1 MPMRIRQH
9 VNPLN
14 AHFAEFRGELPVLDA
29 AKPIEI
35 EIGCAEAQFLFER
48 AKIDPARQ
56 YVGLEIREELTVWVN
71 KHAKAAALPVHA
83 VFCQAQLH
91 LPLIF
96 AGHKV
101 ERVYLNFPDPWFKKR
116 HHNRRMIDDQLAVAI
131 GEVTR
136 PGSEIFMQSDV
147 WEVALDALEVLERRD
162 ELFEN
167 LAGEWTFWRDG
178 NPYGARSWRE
188 QNAEETGLPIWRIR
202 YRRK

>member
-9 VNPLN
+9 VNPLG
-14 AHFAEFRGELPVLDA
+14 AHFMEFRGELPVLDA
-29 AKPIEI
+29 ARPIEI

-48 AKIDPARQ
+48 AKREPDRQ
-56 YVGLEIREELTVWVN
+56 YVGLEIREELVHWVN
-71 KHAKAAALPVHA
+71 RHARAAKLPLQA

-96 AGHKV
+96 EGHSV
-101 ERVYLNFPDPWFKKR
+101 DRVYLNFPDPWFKKK

-136 PGSEIFMQSDV
+136 PGAEIFMQSDV
-147 WEVALDALEVLERRD
+147 WEVALDAMEVLERRD
-162 ELFEN
+162 EIFEN
-167 LAGEWTFWRDG
+167 LTGDWTFWRGG

-188 QNAEETGLPIWRIR
+188 QNAEETGLAIWRIR
-202 YRRK
+202 YRRR

>member
-14 AHFAEFRGELPVLDA
+14 AHFVEFRGERPALVA
-29 AKPIEI
+29 GRPIEI

-48 AKIDPARQ
+48 AKADPSRQ
-56 YVGLEIREELTVWVN
+56 YVGLEIREELVHWVN
-71 KHAKAAALPVHA
+71 RHARAAGLPLHA

-91 LPLIF
+91 LPHIF
-96 AGHKV
+96 EGHLV
-101 ERVYLNFPDPWFKKR
+101 DRVYLNFPDPWFKKK

-131 GEVTR
+131 GAVTR
-136 PGSEIFMQSDV
+136 PGAEIFMQSDV

-167 LAGEWTFWRDG
+167 QAGEWTFWRRG
-178 NPYGARSWRE
+178 NPFGARSWRE
-188 QNAEETGLPIWRIR
+188 QNAEETGLPIWRIL

>member
-14 AHFAEFRGELPVLDA
+14 AHFVEFRGELPVLDPA
-29 AKPIEI
+29 RPIEL

-48 AKIDPARQ
+48 AKLDPSRQ
-56 YVGLEIREELTVWVN
+56 YVGLEIREELVHWVN
-71 KHAKAAALPVHA
+71 RHARAAALPLQA

-96 AGHKV
+96 AGHQV
-101 ERVYLNFPDPWFKKR
+101 DRVYLNFPDPWFKKR
-116 HHNRRMIDDQLAVAI
+116 HHNRRMIDDALALAI
-131 GEVTR
+131 GDVLR
-136 PGSEIFMQSDV
+136 PGGELLMQSDV

-167 LAGEWTFWRDG
+167 QAGDWTFWRGG

-188 QNAEETGLPIWRIR
+188 QNAEETGLPIWRIL
-202 YRRK
+202 YKRR